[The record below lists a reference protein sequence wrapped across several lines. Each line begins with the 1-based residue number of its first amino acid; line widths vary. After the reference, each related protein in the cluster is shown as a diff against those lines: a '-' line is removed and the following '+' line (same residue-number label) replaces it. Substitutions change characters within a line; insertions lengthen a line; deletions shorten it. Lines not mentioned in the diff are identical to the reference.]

1 MISYG
6 AIQTKLKSKIP
17 GLDGLRGIAVLWV
30 IWHNVFGDFPLSSF
44 FIKLVAL
51 FTNMGWLGVQ
61 LFFVLS
67 GFLITGILLDEKRNL
82 GITVKGKL
90 AKFYWRRSLRIFP
103 IYYFVLIVSF
113 ILLPLLGISFA
124 TVDTA
129 REHQIWYWTYLINW
143 AQPLQ
148 ETGGLTHFWSLAIEE
163 QFYLAWPFVVIL
175 LVDKN
180 ILRVIFFLILSALI
194 FRVGMML
201 VDPVLYDDVA
211 YMFTVARWDSLA
223 FGALLAYMV
232 RDAELFQWLSNHY
245 LKLLGASIFLVLG
258 LIGVTQNFN
267 STPVGIG
274 VINQTV
280 AALLFAALI
289 CYLLFQD
296 QSSWLTKVLSWSW
309 LSLIGKYSYALYV
322 FHMPVRDLWRAYY
335 GLDPANY
342 EGIGIVLAGGLNV
355 VAVFIATFI
364 LSALSWKLIE
374 SPILGFKDKIKFT

>member
-1 MISYG
+1 M
-6 AIQTKLKSKIP
+6 
-17 GLDGLRGIAVLWV
+17 LWV